1 MTELEQA
8 EQALAKAKTRVNDL
22 ATMGSLELHAAVA
35 GGPGHAQDL
44 LNYHVR
50 LRTANREMMAIYL
63 HVRDLRAAQ
72 GLPPPEPSYEIPPDF
87 GPIPAEKEATWH
99 RLFGFLN
106 GSNLNQIARC
116 LEELKGWTPPEIS
129 RPRNYE

>member
-1 MTELEQA
+1 MTELERA
-8 EQALAKAKTRVNDL
+8 EQALAEAKTRANGL

-35 GGPGHAQDL
+35 GGPNHAHDL

-72 GLPPPEPSYEIPPDF
+72 GLPPPALYHEIPPDF
-87 GPIPAEKEATWH
+87 GPIPADNEAAWH

-106 GSNLNQIARC
+106 GSSVDRIARC
-116 LEELKGWTPPEIS
+116 LEELKGWTPPDVS
-129 RPRNYE
+129 RPIDHG